1 MVAIGLGQRSDA
13 HLWAVDDTYDR
24 CYIMAELLN
33 IYACRGSDK
42 LEGGRLGCQG
52 AFRRPVFPRPF

>member
-13 HLWAVDDTYDR
+13 RLWVVDDTYDR
-24 CYIMAELLN
+24 CYIMVETLN

-42 LEGGRLGCQG
+42 LDGGRLGCHGVSRQ
-52 AFRRPVFPRPF
+52 PVLPRPF